1 MSTATS
7 WASWAVGAIGAK
19 FYKSATPP
27 PGSSQQ
33 TQGQSNQ
40 QVPSKDGQPT
50 STKGQTTSL
59 NTNISHSTVT
69 STSNPKRTAKSN
81 DSANTERGEH
91 IC

>member
-33 TQGQSNQ
+33 AQGQSIQ
-40 QVPSKDGQPT
+40 QVPPKDGLPT
-50 STKGQTTSL
+50 STAAAP
-59 NTNISHSTVT
+59 
-69 STSNPKRTAKSN
+69 TSNPKRTEKSN
-81 DSANTERGEH
+81 DPATTGRGEYN
-91 IC
+91 C

>member
-27 PGSSQQ
+27 PGSSQP

-40 QVPSKDGQPT
+40 QVPSKDGQPL
-50 STKGQTTSL
+50 STKSQATSL
-59 NTNISHSTVT
+59 NTNIMHTT
-69 STSNPKRTAKSN
+69 AASTSHPKRTEKPN
-81 DSANTERGEH
+81 DSANTGRGEY